1 MSYDPTDLEGQAAQ
15 KKEEAEVA
23 RIKALTEQSD
33 FRWLMR
39 QRPFRRFLWKLLA
52 DAGAFRDFHSDS
64 VAETYRFLGRRSV
77 GLQLMEAIELQ
88 CPEHYQVMVDEQ
100 RQQKEMKAHG

>member
-1 MSYDPTDLEGQAAQ
+1 MSYNPTDLEGQEER
-15 KKEEAEVA
+15 KKGEAEIA

-39 QRPFRRFLWKLLA
+39 QRPFRRFMWKLLS
-52 DAGAFRDFHSDS
+52 DAGVFRSSFSTEVGVMAFQ
-64 VAETYRFLGRRSV
+64 EGRRDI
-77 GLQLMEAIELQ
+77 GLQLMALIHEL

-100 RQQKEMKAHG
+100 RQQKEMKAQ